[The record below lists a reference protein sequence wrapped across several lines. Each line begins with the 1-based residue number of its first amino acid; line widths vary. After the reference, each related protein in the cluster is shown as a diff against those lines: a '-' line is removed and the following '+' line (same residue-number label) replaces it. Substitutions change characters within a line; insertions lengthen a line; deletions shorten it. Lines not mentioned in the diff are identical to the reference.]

1 MNSIAI
7 LSSQPWVERLGWT
20 LLHFLWQGLLCAA
33 VYAGTRR
40 WMARSTPNARYLA
53 ACLTMAA
60 MLATPLATFLCLGPP
75 PELAPPPDATARA
88 LHLPPRPVGVAVF
101 LPSFALNRPAGA
113 RISQAAPWIVT
124 IWLLGAAVFLLR
136 LAGGWWMTARMRSRH
151 IRQAPPEWQQTVARL
166 CARMSLTRPV
176 RLLVSVRLDVPIVV
190 GWIRPVVLVPLGA
203 LASLPPEHIEALLL
217 HELAHIRR
225 HDYLVNVLQSV
236 AEALLFYHPAV
247 WWVSGHIRTEREV
260 CCDDL
265 AVGATGDAV
274 TYAIAL
280 TTLEA
285 CRPAHAQGALA
296 ANGGRLT
303 SRIARLLGQAPPES
317 RTFSNPGVA
326 AIYVLLAM
334 GACALFAQS
343 ADRPKFEVASV
354 KPIPESR
361 NISGIKPIVGGRLLA
376 ENCTVRQLVMY
387 AYQLRDFQV
396 VGGAE
401 WLRDQ
406 GFDVEAKGDPNA
418 TRESF
423 MLMLQSLLEDRFQLK
438 YHRETRE
445 LPVYALAV
453 AKSGPKLPAP
463 KEGGCV
469 KPDAAVSLSPG
480 QLPCG
485 SVNVRMSSS
494 GLNAHGGEVPMAEL
508 VRQLASILGRPVL
521 DRTGITANF
530 DLSLQFALDDTVEG
544 MMKQWGNV
552 QGHRE
557 SMMAAASGAG
567 DPQALP
573 NILAAVQEQLGL
585 KLTATKGPV
594 EVIVID
600 HVEKPSV
607 N

>member
-1 MNSIAI
+1 
-7 LSSQPWVERLGWT
+7 
-20 LLHFLWQGLLCAA
+20 
-33 VYAGTRR
+33 
-40 WMARSTPNARYLA
+40 
-53 ACLTMAA
+53 
-60 MLATPLATFLCLGPP
+60 
-75 PELAPPPDATARA
+75 
-88 LHLPPRPVGVAVF
+88 
-101 LPSFALNRPAGA
+101 
-113 RISQAAPWIVT
+113 
-124 IWLLGAAVFLLR
+124 
-136 LAGGWWMTARMRSRH
+136 
-151 IRQAPPEWQQTVARL
+151 
-166 CARMSLTRPV
+166 
-176 RLLVSVRLDVPIVV
+176 
-190 GWIRPVVLVPLGA
+190 
-203 LASLPPEHIEALLL
+203 
-217 HELAHIRR
+217 
-225 HDYLVNVLQSV
+225 
-236 AEALLFYHPAV
+236 
-247 WWVSGHIRTEREV
+247 
-260 CCDDL
+260 
-265 AVGATGDAV
+265 
-274 TYAIAL
+274 
-280 TTLEA
+280 
-285 CRPAHAQGALA
+285 
-296 ANGGRLT
+296 
-303 SRIARLLGQAPPES
+303 
-317 RTFSNPGVA
+317 
-326 AIYVLLAM
+326 
-334 GACALFAQS
+334 
-343 ADRPKFEVASV
+343 
-354 KPIPESR
+354 
-361 NISGIKPIVGGRLLA
+361 
-376 ENCTVRQLVMY
+376 
-387 AYQLRDFQV
+387 
-396 VGGAE
+396 
-401 WLRDQ
+401 
-406 GFDVEAKGDPNA
+406 
-418 TRESF
+418 